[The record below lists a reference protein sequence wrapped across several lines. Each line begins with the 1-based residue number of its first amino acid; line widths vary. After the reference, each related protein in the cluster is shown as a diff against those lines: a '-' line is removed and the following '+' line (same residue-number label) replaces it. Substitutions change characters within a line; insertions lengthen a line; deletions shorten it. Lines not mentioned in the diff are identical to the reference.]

1 MAMFNHME
9 VIFCALLGNKKA
21 SRSMPANLIFE
32 EVIFK
37 FYNIL
42 MESLYPAGVRI
53 ITRTNSGLYVNLT
66 INSVLLTVKML

>member
-1 MAMFNHME
+1 
-9 VIFCALLGNKKA
+9 
-21 SRSMPANLIFE
+21 MPANLIFE